1 MSEQESGKSNLGK
14 LLLAGVLLAAVVAGF
29 WLTRGQKKGQPGDG
43 GADGEVAQQLAL
55 TRAGLAIT
63 ENMEPKQAEQSW
75 AALRQAFPEDS
86 SVALNRALNRVLLV
100 DVLAGQ
106 ATNALLSDAERAAA
120 REQLPEAMSRGAGS
134 HWGLRTAVR
143 RCDHEFMAAKPH

>member
-1 MSEQESGKSNLGK
+1 MSEQESRKSNLGK
-14 LLLAGVLLAAVVAGF
+14 LLLAGVLLAAAVVGF
-29 WLTRGQKKGQPGDG
+29 LLTRGQKNGQQGDG
-43 GADGEVAQQLAL
+43 GAEGEVAQQLAL
-55 TRAGLAIT
+55 TRTGLAIT

-120 REQLPEAMSRGAGS
+120 REQLPEAMSGRAG

-143 RCDHEFMAAKPH
+143 RCDHGFMAAKPH